1 MKISIINGPNLNL
14 LGKRKT
20 EIYGKETIIDIEK
33 WMNNQPFTK
42 NHFIS
47 WFQSNHEGE
56 IIEKLHSLIDTVDG
70 LIINP
75 GAFTHYSFAI
85 RDAIEAIDLPT
96 VEVHLSDVYSR
107 EKFRKI
113 SVIKD
118 VCISQIYGHGKEGY
132 LKALEMLVGTKN
144 AS

>member
-56 IIEKLHSLIDTVDG
+56 IIEKLHSIFV
-70 LIINP
+70 P
-75 GAFTHYSFAI
+75 
-85 RDAIEAIDLPT
+85 
-96 VEVHLSDVYSR
+96 
-107 EKFRKI
+107 FRFKRYRMI
-113 SVIKD
+113 
-118 VCISQIYGHGKEGY
+118 
-132 LKALEMLVGTKN
+132 
-144 AS
+144 